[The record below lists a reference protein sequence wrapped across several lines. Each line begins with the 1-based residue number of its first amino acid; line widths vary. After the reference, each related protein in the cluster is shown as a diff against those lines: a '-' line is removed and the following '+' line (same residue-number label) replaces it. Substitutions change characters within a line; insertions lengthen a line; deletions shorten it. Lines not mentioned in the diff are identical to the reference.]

1 MLKHIWSLFAQSSSI
16 WVAWVDSNWL
26 KRRSLWNISIP
37 KVCSWSWK
45 KLLNLR
51 ETAKKF
57 LNFKVG
63 EGTSISLWFDLR
75 HPAGRLLDTYGFRIV
90 YDTGNSLDALLS
102 SVIKDGKWSWPPAR
116 SDTLEEIQNRLFD
129 VDIGDGDSPVWSS
142 KNGVYSCAD
151 TWNCLRTKFP
161 EVLGV
166 MLSGFHWLFLG
177 MLLFCGLFSMMP
189 LLLRTGCVG
198 GGLREIPFAGSAM
211 VDKNP

>member
-1 MLKHIWSLFAQSSSI
+1 
-16 WVAWVDSNWL
+16 
-26 KRRSLWNISIP
+26 
-37 KVCSWSWK
+37 
-45 KLLNLR
+45 LLNLR
-51 ETAKKF
+51 KLLKKF
-57 LNFKVG
+57 ISFKVG
-63 EGTSISLWFDLR
+63 EGTSISLWFDLW

-90 YDTGNSLDALLS
+90 YDTGSSLDALLS

-161 EVLGV
+161 EIPWCNVV
-166 MLSGFHWLFLG
+166 WFPFAIFLG
-177 MLLFCGLFSMMP
+177 MLLFCGLFSMMT